1 MDEVKAYKAFVLSF
15 QAFVSGQ
22 AEEKGAGH
30 LRSSFPVIGSHGP
43 SLRLSVQQWVCLTL
57 TPPTVLTQGSFGHSG
72 LPALF
77 LLLCLEQYLLLER
90 CCKSQASSFLRAQ
103 RNRKKMLWNVLNS
116 LSQDSTQNR
125 LQLFLITC
133 GIQPAWSIKL

>member
-57 TPPTVLTQGSFGHSG
+57 TPPTVLTQGNFGHGG
-72 LPALF
+72 LPLCSCSFALSNI
-77 LLLCLEQYLLLER
+77 CLM
-90 CCKSQASSFLRAQ
+90 KDAV
-103 RNRKKMLWNVLNS
+103 NHMLVLS
-116 LSQDSTQNR
+116 
-125 LQLFLITC
+125 
-133 GIQPAWSIKL
+133 